1 MMAAYPPGGI
11 NGIKLE
17 SFIFDVFPAAQHM
30 AILEIERNAEFSPV
44 KNAPGS
50 LDDSPDT
57 ARALI
62 STLHK
67 EWLHKA
73 GVQVQGNGL
82 VEISGEASYGG
93 EGLNELKGRTL
104 DTPLLIRKIGE
115 HDAHH
120 HHTREGVNVIDIA

>member
-1 MMAAYPPGGI
+1 MLVAYPPAGI

-17 SFIFDVFPAAQHM
+17 SFIFDVFPSAKQM

-50 LDDSPDT
+50 LEDSPDT

-73 GVQVQGNGL
+73 GVQINGTGL

-104 DTPLLIRKIGE
+104 DTPLLVRKTGE
-115 HDAHH
+115 HGAHA
-120 HHTREGVNVIDIA
+120 RAGINVIDI